1 MIYTFKEILEK
12 HGSLIYE
19 LRRNAP
25 VDEKENYAYFLGV
38 RAVLFELF
46 EKGEA
51 RKIAEAAS
59 RDELI
64 DYVLTPPKK
73 VDMTFF
79 EE

>member
-1 MIYTFKEILEK
+1 MIYTFKEILEM

-25 VDEKENYAYFLGV
+25 SDEKERDAYFLGV

-51 RKIAEAAS
+51 RKIADAAS
-59 RDELI
+59 DDELV
-64 DYVLTPPKK
+64 DYIL
-73 VDMTFF
+73 
-79 EE
+79 

>member
-1 MIYTFKEILEK
+1 MKKYTFEEILEM

-25 VDEKENYAYFLGV
+25 SDEKERYAYFLGV

-51 RKIAEAAS
+51 RKIADAAS
-59 RDELI
+59 QDELV
-64 DYVLTPPKK
+64 DYIL
-73 VDMTFF
+73 
-79 EE
+79 